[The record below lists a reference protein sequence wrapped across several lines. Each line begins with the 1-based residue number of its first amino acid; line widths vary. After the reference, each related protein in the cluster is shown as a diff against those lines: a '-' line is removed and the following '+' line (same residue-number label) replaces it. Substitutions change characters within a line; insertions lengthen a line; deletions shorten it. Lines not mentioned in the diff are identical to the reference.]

1 MGKSK
6 KKAKTARSKIANW
19 MYHIGFTF
27 FVLAAVAII
36 CKSAGEIV
44 GPAWQSVRS
53 IWTKT
58 EIPPLT
64 GRVVDVAKVL
74 KPDGIA
80 KVTDEIL
87 QLEAATQ
94 GGQMAVLTVPT
105 LNSQPIEDFSLKV
118 AEKWGI
124 GQKGRDNGAVL
135 VIAVA
140 DHKDRL
146 EVGYGWE
153 GPVNDAKAGD
163 ILREMMPYLQADDYA
178 GAMVLAVRRV
188 KGFVTGD
195 PAGEMPA
202 VVPSGKSKGGT
213 NPFVNWIGWLFGLG
227 FANIILAALLDPSKG
242 SGSGGRSSGG
252 GFSRGGG
259 GGGGFHGGGGHF
271 GGGGASGHW

>member
-6 KKAKTARSKIANW
+6 KKAKTTRSKIANW
-19 MYHIGFTF
+19 MYVIGFTF
-27 FVLAAVAII
+27 LVLAGVALI

-53 IWTKT
+53 IWAKT
-58 EIPPLT
+58 EIPALT

-74 KPDGIA
+74 KPDGVA

-87 QLEAATQ
+87 QLEAATK

-135 VIAVA
+135 VIAVG

-153 GPVNDAKAGD
+153 GPINDAKAGD

-178 GAMVLAVRRV
+178 GAMILAVRRV

-195 PAGEMPA
+195 VAVEMPA
-202 VVPSGKSKGGT
+202 VVPSGKSENGA

-227 FANIILAALLDPSKG
+227 FANIILAALLDPSKS

-252 GFSRGGG
+252 GFFGGGG
-259 GGGGFHGGGGHF
+259 GGGGFSGGGGSF